1 MDLQPPALVTAIA
14 NDCRARGGR
23 ALLVGG
29 GVRDALLGRQVA
41 DWDLEVYG
49 LSEDALREVLGRHGR
64 VDLVGKSFGVFKLQ
78 RGPLV
83 LDVSIPRR
91 DSKVG
96 AGHRGIAVQGDP
108 EMDVVEA
115 ARRRDLTINAIL
127 VDPLTHEVIDPYH
140 GAADVEARVLRA
152 VDRTTFLEDP
162 LRALRVVQF
171 AARLDFDT
179 APDLIDLCREAA
191 LDELPAER
199 ISGEW
204 QKLLLKGVRPSRGL
218 EVARASGILARV
230 FPTVVDDPDSD
241 ARLDRLVSVR
251 NALEPEGRRLALML
265 AAWFDHTPAAGIT
278 AAMDRLWLHKWNGYA
293 LRDKV
298 LAAVAHRDAPAAT
311 DTDLRRLAV
320 RAEPALV
327 LAIRDEPAALAR
339 ATLLGVATDKAAPLL
354 QGRHLGALGVKPGP
368 AMGKL
373 LDAVYEAQLDG
384 LVTTPDEAS
393 LAAKRLLA

>member
-1 MDLQPPALVTAIA
+1 MDLQPPALVTSIA
-14 NDCRARGGR
+14 TDCRARGGR

-29 GVRDALLGRQVA
+29 GVRDALLGRRVA

-49 LSEDALREVLGRHGR
+49 LSEDTLREVLGRHGR

-78 RGPLV
+78 RGQDV
-83 LDVSIPRR
+83 FDVSIPRR

-96 AGHRGIAVQGDP
+96 AGHRGIAVEGDP
-108 EMDVVEA
+108 QMDVVEA

-127 VDPLTHEVIDPYH
+127 VDPLTHEVIDPYN
-140 GAADVEARVLRA
+140 GARDVAARVLRA

-179 APDLIDLCREAA
+179 APDLVELCREAA

-218 EVARASGILARV
+218 AVARASGILARV
-230 FPTVVDDPDSD
+230 FPAVVDDPPAD
-241 ARLDRLVSVR
+241 ALLDRLVAAR
-251 NALEPEGRRLALML
+251 NGLEPEGRRLALML
-265 AAWFDHTPAAGIT
+265 AAWLDHTGADGIVT
-278 AAMDRLWLHKWNGYA
+278 TLDALWLHKWHGYPM
-293 LRDKV
+293 REKV
-298 LAAVAHRDAPAAT
+298 LAAVANRAAPATT
-311 DTDLRRLAV
+311 DADLRRLAV
-320 RAEPALV
+320 KAEPALV
-327 LAIRDEPAALAR
+327 LAIRGDTDALAR
-339 ATLLGVATDKAAPLL
+339 ATVLGVATEKAAPLL
-354 QGRHLGALGVKPGP
+354 QGRDLGALGVKPGP
-368 AMGKL
+368 AMGRL

-384 LVTTPDEAS
+384 AITTPEQALD
-393 LAAKRLLA
+393 AARRLLG